1 MIKKIASLVVV
12 ATCVTILSTLGM
24 SCSGKGSNV
33 NNDSI
38 ATDAVVDEA
47 ALAALSKIQQDFNP
61 ELPLSQISSAYKVL
75 NENENSTQEVKD
87 TILARCGEI
96 QKSMM
101 EKEFP
106 VVSSK
111 AAGLEIESS
120 VFSTSMSYDKNEA
133 HMSITVEV
141 PNVKEQRDVP
151 CVLLDKDNK
160 ILMIRSMLLTLNTI
174 NLNFNVRGDDLG
186 DDVTTGVKFV
196 LCTNDEIAKYKKGD
210 IWSNN

>member
-120 VFSTSMSYDKNEA
+120 VFST
-133 HMSITVEV
+133 
-141 PNVKEQRDVP
+141 
-151 CVLLDKDNK
+151 CL
-160 ILMIRSMLLTLNTI
+160 
-174 NLNFNVRGDDLG
+174 
-186 DDVTTGVKFV
+186 
-196 LCTNDEIAKYKKGD
+196 
-210 IWSNN
+210 